1 MMAMKIPNSSRHF
14 FFLTK
19 QINSKLWRKKQPK
32 ENSEKNFGK
41 KKKTMCRTT
50 LVQVKNI
57 IN

>member
-41 KKKTMCRTT
+41 KKKNN
-50 LVQVKNI
+50 V
-57 IN
+57 